1 MLINIHLIAIQG
13 GAIPTS
19 VYKADMN
26 NDVKALILCNNPVA
40 VPGIREFLFYQKV
53 GAIVVTKRNKE
64 MQQIIRG
71 MTENTGVP
79 MIIVTPQD
87 YKTKLIEAIK
97 QYEITVG
104 LMMTFPFILT
114 EEIWTLPAKGFINFH
129 YGLLP
134 QCRGPQPILWHML
147 NNDAEAG
154 VTLHKVDGGIDTGEI
169 IMQERIA
176 IEENVTYGAL
186 QSKLAYLAAKPAA
199 NLLKI
204 LSYGTMIPSR
214 PQDESKA
221 AYYEMPVAKDLT
233 INWKEMGAAI
243 IVRLVNACNPWNK
256 GAGAFINNWFIGITE
271 AEIAGETAFGEEDAG
286 TILACDKEQGLLVKT
301 CDGKKLKITIVY
313 LQEGFYSGY
322 QLSAFSITPGMS
334 FN

>member
-1 MLINIHLIAIQG
+1 
-13 GAIPTS
+13 
-19 VYKADMN
+19 
-26 NDVKALILCNNPVA
+26 
-40 VPGIREFLFYQKV
+40 
-53 GAIVVTKRNKE
+53 
-64 MQQIIRG
+64 
-71 MTENTGVP
+71 
-79 MIIVTPQD
+79 
-87 YKTKLIEAIK
+87 
-97 QYEITVG
+97 
-104 LMMTFPFILT
+104 
-114 EEIWTLPAKGFINFH
+114 
-129 YGLLP
+129 
-134 QCRGPQPILWHML
+134 
-147 NNDAEAG
+147 
-154 VTLHKVDGGIDTGEI
+154 
-169 IMQERIA
+169 
-176 IEENVTYGAL
+176 
-186 QSKLAYLAAKPAA
+186 
-199 NLLKI
+199 
-204 LSYGTMIPSR
+204 MIPSR